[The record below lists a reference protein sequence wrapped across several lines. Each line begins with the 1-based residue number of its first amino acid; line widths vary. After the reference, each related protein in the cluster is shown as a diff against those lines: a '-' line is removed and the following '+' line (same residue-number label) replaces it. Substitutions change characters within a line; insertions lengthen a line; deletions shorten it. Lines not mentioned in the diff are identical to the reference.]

1 MAILE
6 APFGGGVPSAAGCS
20 AGEFPAGTAAGAGLD
35 GMVGEGDEGAGADDA
50 GDGVGAV
57 VGAGDGGIGGGA
69 AVVGAGAGTAVGE
82 ILGEGTGACARHE
95 AAKRAKR
102 RNGLKLILKSS
113 FFLGEKGDGE
123 ENMKDNCVRK
133 YIKKMR

>member
-20 AGEFPAGTAAGAGLD
+20 AGEFRAGTAAGAGLD
-35 GMVGEGDEGAGADDA
+35 GMVGEGDEGAGAGDA
-50 GDGVGAV
+50 GDG
-57 VGAGDGGIGGGA
+57 VGAGDGGIGGDGA

-82 ILGEGTGACARHE
+82 ILGEGTGGCAKHE

-102 RNGLKLILKSS
+102 RNGLKLILKRLFLFGRKGSS
-113 FFLGEKGDGE
+113 WMGKL

-133 YIKKMR
+133 YI